1 MDVVRRLVLT
11 AAASLVLVPSASA
24 GLMLG
29 VLGNASRFAS
39 QTGQHS
45 TVGHVILGWNQGYTW
60 GGRFTRQFAEHGP
73 VPMIGFTTSRGWP
86 HPREAITPAGIARGS
101 GDAYLY
107 GFNQAIAQWGRPI
120 FVLPFPEMNGHWNA
134 YCAYTATGRFKGAAH
149 STRMFRKA
157 FARIYLLLHGGT
169 ATYLSARLRALGLPG
184 VVHDFA
190 VNPYPRL
197 RVLWNPQG
205 YGSPNVPGNRA
216 QAYYPGNRFVDV
228 VGNDLYDIGGKAE
241 WAANNRLYRAHRSK
255 PYAIGEWG
263 LWGLDDPSFVRH
275 MAGWVKSHYR
285 VQLLSWF
292 QSKPGSIFDLGTKPR
307 SRAAYRRYI
316 TPLGR

>member
-86 HPREAITPAGIARGS
+86 HPRESITPAGIARGS

-107 GFNQAIAQWGRPI
+107 AFNQAIAQWGRLI
-120 FVLPFPEMNGHWNA
+120 FVRPFPEMNGHWNA
-134 YCAYTATGRFKGAAH
+134 YCAYTA
-149 STRMFRKA
+149 
-157 FARIYLLLHGGT
+157 
-169 ATYLSARLRALGLPG
+169 
-184 VVHDFA
+184 
-190 VNPYPRL
+190 
-197 RVLWNPQG
+197 
-205 YGSPNVPGNRA
+205 
-216 QAYYPGNRFVDV
+216 
-228 VGNDLYDIGGKAE
+228 
-241 WAANNRLYRAHRSK
+241 
-255 PYAIGEWG
+255 
-263 LWGLDDPSFVRH
+263 
-275 MAGWVKSHYR
+275 
-285 VQLLSWF
+285 
-292 QSKPGSIFDLGTKPR
+292 
-307 SRAAYRRYI
+307 
-316 TPLGR
+316 